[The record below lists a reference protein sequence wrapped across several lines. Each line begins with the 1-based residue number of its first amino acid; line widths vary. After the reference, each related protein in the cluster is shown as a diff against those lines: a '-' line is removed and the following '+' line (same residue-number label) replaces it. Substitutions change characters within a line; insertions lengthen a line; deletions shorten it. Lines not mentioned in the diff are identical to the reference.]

1 MEIEDCY
8 QEYKNIFL
16 DDKGWL
22 PLDGQNEDE
31 VKIAYDKINNFIE
44 KSFILLTRSIIS
56 GEYIEAPSINDILS
70 NFINDVDILEFNP
83 SPNKS
88 TENNLI
94 KLRTEFDI
102 LNASLFNALRFYQ
115 LFINTSKNKF
125 TPTPISEQYG
135 VFGVMDKVKDNAL
148 SSFVNITIPLCK
160 YDYFLPVRM
169 KDFQNLLSIRN
180 TIKEF
185 IRGSSSREIKKIHSL
200 LLFKCNFIIQRVK
213 KSRFDNEINFNR
225 ETINPSTLDIG
236 DYKDFI
242 HEEIKTKEKLLDDIK
257 SSSPKVKSFVFL
269 MMYYKQNLENENE
282 IGQMDSIIEK
292 YIGIYEEFRN
302 PVFRNNDEF
311 KTQYNQF
318 SLDSVLNFLHNCR
331 FSAFIQKC
339 NPDLKSIKQELRKIE
354 DVQSITSVRNFHPY
368 EKAIESIISCIKG
381 HLQKTDFDEKLLN
394 DKIDE
399 LERLIV
405 SFEDALKWSEFH
417 KFFPFQL
424 PFEESLVYSSDYD
437 LKLFVPSAFARNID
451 YKKLKEEL
459 ALFKKEKDNL
469 IFLLNLSKER
479 REIEKIKESIK
490 DADKKALDTIAVFTA
505 SITFLFGTINIF
517 MNNTTL
523 GISMLI
529 SNTVGLGVLLLL
541 FMSLYLLFSPLLL
554 QKINWRK
561 YLSTGRFLFGA
572 IGVIIYIILVYFLY
586 KNNQIISTNSDKPSI
601 EVKRGKTLNSNDSIL
616 QKRKHTI

>member
-1 MEIEDCY
+1 MFY
-8 QEYKNIFL
+8 GYKYN
-16 DDKGWL
+16 
-22 PLDGQNEDE
+22 
-31 VKIAYDKINNFIE
+31 Y
-44 KSFILLTRSIIS
+44 R
-56 GEYIEAPSINDILS
+56 
-70 NFINDVDILEFNP
+70 
-83 SPNKS
+83 
-88 TENNLI
+88 
-94 KLRTEFDI
+94 
-102 LNASLFNALRFYQ
+102 
-115 LFINTSKNKF
+115 
-125 TPTPISEQYG
+125 
-135 VFGVMDKVKDNAL
+135 
-148 SSFVNITIPLCK
+148 
-160 YDYFLPVRM
+160 
-169 KDFQNLLSIRN
+169 
-180 TIKEF
+180 
-185 IRGSSSREIKKIHSL
+185 
-200 LLFKCNFIIQRVK
+200 
-213 KSRFDNEINFNR
+213 
-225 ETINPSTLDIG
+225 
-236 DYKDFI
+236 
-242 HEEIKTKEKLLDDIK
+242 
-257 SSSPKVKSFVFL
+257 
-269 MMYYKQNLENENE
+269 
-282 IGQMDSIIEK
+282 
-292 YIGIYEEFRN
+292 IYEEFRN

-490 DADKKALDTIAVFTA
+490 DADKKAFDTIAVFTA

>member
-83 SPNKS
+83 SSNKS

-200 LLFKCNFIIQRVK
+200 LLF
-213 KSRFDNEINFNR
+213 
-225 ETINPSTLDIG
+225 
-236 DYKDFI
+236 
-242 HEEIKTKEKLLDDIK
+242 
-257 SSSPKVKSFVFL
+257 
-269 MMYYKQNLENENE
+269 
-282 IGQMDSIIEK
+282 
-292 YIGIYEEFRN
+292 
-302 PVFRNNDEF
+302 NNIF
-311 KTQYNQF
+311 YHT
-318 SLDSVLNFLHNCR
+318 
-331 FSAFIQKC
+331 
-339 NPDLKSIKQELRKIE
+339 
-354 DVQSITSVRNFHPY
+354 
-368 EKAIESIISCIKG
+368 
-381 HLQKTDFDEKLLN
+381 
-394 DKIDE
+394 
-399 LERLIV
+399 
-405 SFEDALKWSEFH
+405 
-417 KFFPFQL
+417 
-424 PFEESLVYSSDYD
+424 
-437 LKLFVPSAFARNID
+437 AR
-451 YKKLKEEL
+451 
-459 ALFKKEKDNL
+459 KKES
-469 IFLLNLSKER
+469 F
-479 REIEKIKESIK
+479 
-490 DADKKALDTIAVFTA
+490 
-505 SITFLFGTINIF
+505 
-517 MNNTTL
+517 
-523 GISMLI
+523 
-529 SNTVGLGVLLLL
+529 
-541 FMSLYLLFSPLLL
+541 
-554 QKINWRK
+554 
-561 YLSTGRFLFGA
+561 
-572 IGVIIYIILVYFLY
+572 
-586 KNNQIISTNSDKPSI
+586 
-601 EVKRGKTLNSNDSIL
+601 
-616 QKRKHTI
+616 